1 VIELSQYIFEALRT
15 DEELILYRG
24 LSRDDGSAV
33 LMLSPVLEYASPETL
48 KRLEHEFSL
57 REELDR
63 KWFALPIGIT
73 RHLGRTVLVLEDP
86 GGAPLDHVL
95 GRPVDIEFALGIAIG
110 LASAIDQLH
119 QRGIIHKDIKP
130 ANVLVE
136 VATGECWLTGLGL
149 ASRLPRERQ
158 RPSEPPEFIAGTL
171 AYMAPEQTGRMNR
184 SVDSRSDLYSLGVTL
199 YQMFTGALPF
209 TASDPM
215 EWVHCHVARQ
225 PITPRE
231 RRPGLPAILSAVIM
245 KLLAKTA
252 EERYQTAAGVASDLR
267 RCLSEWNTHR
277 HIEPFTIGEQDV
289 SDRVLIPEKL
299 YGRAK
304 EIDALLAS
312 FDRVVASGRP
322 ELVLV
327 SGYSGIGKSSVVNEL
342 HKVLVP
348 PRGLFAWGKF
358 DQYKRDIPY
367 ATLAQ
372 AFDSLIRPLL
382 SKSEAEF
389 NYWCDVLREALGPNG
404 QLMVDLVPELELLV
418 GKQVP
423 LPDLPPQ
430 DAQRR
435 FQLVV
440 RRFISVFARL
450 EHPVTL
456 FLDDLQWLDAAT
468 LNLLEDL
475 LIKPNVRHLMLIG
488 AYRDNEVSPTHPLM
502 GKLETIREAGASVH
516 HIVLAPL
523 GSADVEMLLAD
534 SLHSQ
539 VARVAPLAQLV
550 HEKTAGNP
558 FFAVQFIQTLAEEGL
573 LTFDHGDRVWSWD
586 LNRIRAIGY
595 TDNVVDLMVGK
606 LNRLPIRTQQALAEF
621 ACLGNSAE
629 VATLSL
635 VHGRVLRSPA
645 KPDEGVTSDE
655 EVHAELWEAA
665 RLELIVRF
673 GGSYKFV
680 HDRVQEAVYSL
691 IPEESRAGVHLRIG
705 RLLATHIAAENR
717 EEAIFEIVNQI
728 NRGATLITSGEER
741 EQLAQFNLIAGKRAR
756 NAAAHAAA
764 LKYFAAGGALL
775 SEDRWERGC
784 PLIFA
789 LNLAHAECEYL
800 SGNTSAAKKRL
811 ETLSRRAATLVDCA
825 AATCLQIELYTNSD
839 QADRAIKVALD
850 FLESAGTSWSPHP
863 SDLDVSQEFE
873 QIWRQLGERSIE
885 QLIDLP
891 PLADPVCS
899 ALLDVL
905 TAAHAPAHFTDVN
918 LLALIIAR
926 MVNLS
931 IGHGNGDGSP
941 LGYVYLG
948 IILESRFGD
957 YKAGFRLGK
966 LGVDLVERAGLDRF
980 KAHAYLN
987 FGNAINPWTRHVRT
1001 SLDLLQTAL
1010 SAANRSGH
1018 LTFAAYSYTNLIAAH
1033 LFTGDLL
1040 PDVQR
1045 FADSALAF
1053 VQQTG
1058 FGTGVD
1064 LILGHLGL
1072 IRALRGLTPDL
1083 SKFNHATFDEIRFE
1097 QHIADDPALGMSAC
1111 WYWIRK
1117 LQACFLAGDLVS
1129 ALSAAL
1135 KAESLLWTCPGFLVV
1150 ADFHFYAGLTRAS
1163 HYGALSNE
1171 KISEHSLPSLS
1182 GVQFGG
1188 ETSPLL
1194 QPSNTPSPL
1203 PPGTQQSQE
1212 HGAPSELLE
1221 KLTAHQKQFK
1231 AWAETCAE
1239 NFQNRYLLLSA
1250 EMARTQGRPLDAE
1263 GLYQEAI
1270 HSAHANGFIQNES
1283 LARELAARFYAERG
1297 LEDIAQLYLRKA
1309 RYGYLRWGATGKV
1322 RQLDELYPELRD
1334 REEEP
1339 TPTATST
1346 IGKSVEHL
1354 DLATVIKVSQSVSGE
1369 IFFEKL
1375 IDTLMRTAIE
1385 HAGAQRGVL
1394 ILHRG
1399 ADQRIEAEAITSGE
1413 AISVGLGEKATATAD
1428 VPESIVNYVVRTR
1441 ETVML
1446 DDAATEN
1453 PFSTDPY
1460 IRRHRARS
1468 ILCLPLINQGKLSG
1482 ALYLENNLAPHV
1494 FSSAKTAVLKL
1505 VASQAATSFE
1515 ITRLYGDLE
1524 EREAKI
1530 RRLVESNIIGIFIWN
1545 LEGQIIE
1552 ANEAFLHMVNHTSE
1566 DLVAGRLNWK
1576 DLTPP
1581 EWYDITQ
1588 RGAVQLKATGILEPY
1603 EKEYFRND
1611 GSRVSV
1617 LVGSAVFEK
1626 GQNEGVAFVLD
1637 LTEQKQAEEALQ
1649 KAQAE
1654 LAHVT
1659 RVLTVGE
1666 LTASIAHEV
1675 NQPLAAI
1682 VTNGNAG
1689 LRWLNADSP
1698 NLEETNLAIRRIIR
1712 DAMRASEIVSRV
1724 QALFKKAPAV
1734 QEPVEIN
1741 EIIDEV
1747 LLILHPEINRHQVSL
1762 QTQLV
1767 SNLPIVFG
1775 DRIQLQQVILN
1786 LILNAIQ
1793 AMSSV
1798 AEGPRRLE
1806 VISEAFYRRSGSNL
1820 GENQDDG
1827 MGGISSTTVLVTVRD
1842 SGPGLDPQSID
1853 RLFDAFYTTKPQG
1866 LGMGLAISRSII
1878 EAHAGRLWAKPN
1890 APLGAVFQFTVP
1902 AKV

>member
-1 VIELSQYIFEALRT
+1 MQKHQLTPNLTSAPGTRASARGPPVIELSQYTFAVLRT

-24 LSRDDGSAV
+24 VSRDDGSAV
-33 LMLSPVLEYASPETL
+33 LMISPVLEYARPECL

-63 KWFALPIGIT
+63 KWFALPIAINQ
-73 RHLGRTVLVLEDP
+73 HLGRTVLVLEDP
-86 GGAPLDHVL
+86 GGVPLDHVL
-95 GRPVDIEFALGIAIG
+95 GRPVDIEFALGVAVG

-136 VATGECWLTGLGL
+136 AATGECWLTGLGL

-199 YQMFTGALPF
+199 YQIFTGALPF

-225 PITPRE
+225 PTTAGE
-231 RRPGLPAILSAVIM
+231 RRPSLPATLSAVIM

-277 HIEPFTIGEQDV
+277 HIEAFTIGEQDV

-342 HKVLVP
+342 HKVLLP

-372 AFDSLIRPLL
+372 AFASLIRPLL

-404 QLMVDLVPELELLV
+404 QLMVDLVPELELIV
-418 GKQVP
+418 GKQKS

-440 RRFISVFARL
+440 RRFISVFARPD
-450 EHPVTL
+450 HPLTV
-456 FLDDLQWLDAAT
+456 FLDDLQWLDDAT

-475 LIKPNVRHLMLIG
+475 LTKPYVRHLMLIG

-502 GKLETIREAGASVH
+502 RKLETIREAGAIVH

-534 SLHSQ
+534 SLHLQ

-558 FFAVQFIQTLAEEGL
+558 FFAVQFIQTLAEEEL
-573 LTFDHGDRVWSWD
+573 LTFDHDDRGWSWD
-586 LNRIRAIGY
+586 LNCIRAIGY

-606 LNRLPIRTQQALAEF
+606 LNRLPIWTQQALAEF
-621 ACLGNSAE
+621 ACLGNSTE
-629 VATLSL
+629 VATLAI
-635 VHGRVLRSPA
+635 VHGLVLRSQDGEGERVLRSPA
-645 KPDEGVTSDE
+645 KPDEGGTSDE
-655 EVHAELWEAA
+655 IHADLWEAV

-680 HDRVQEAVYSL
+680 HDRVQEAAYSL

-705 RLLATHIAAENR
+705 RLLARHIAAENR

-741 EQLAQFNLIAGKRAR
+741 EQLAHFNLIAGKRAR
-756 NAAAHAAA
+756 NAAAYAAA

-800 SGNTSAAKKRL
+800 SGNISAAKKRL

-839 QADRAIKVALD
+839 QADRAIEVALD
-850 FLESAGTSWSPHP
+850 FLGSAGTSWSPHP
-863 SDLDVSQEFE
+863 SDVDVSQEFE
-873 QIWRQLGERSIE
+873 RIWRQIGERSIE

-905 TAAHAPAHFTDVN
+905 TAAHAPAHFTDGN

-931 IGHGNGDGSP
+931 IEHGNGDGSP

-948 IILESRFGD
+948 AILESRLGD
-957 YKAGFRLGK
+957 YHAGFRLGK

-1045 FADSALAF
+1045 FAESALAF

-1083 SKFNHATFDEIRFE
+1083 SKFNHADFDEIRFE
-1097 QHIADDPALGMSAC
+1097 RHVANDVGLGMSAC

-1117 LQACFLAGDLVS
+1117 LQACFFAGDLVS

-1135 KAESLLWTCPGFLVV
+1135 KAESLLWTSPGFLVV
-1150 ADFHFYAGLTRAS
+1150 ADYHFYAGLTRAS
-1163 HYGALSNE
+1163 HR
-1171 KISEHSLPSLS
+1171 
-1182 GVQFGG
+1182 
-1188 ETSPLL
+1188 
-1194 QPSNTPSPL
+1194 
-1203 PPGTQQSQE
+1203 QQQE
-1212 HGAPSELLE
+1212 VPSELLE
-1221 KLTAHQKQFK
+1221 KLMAHQKQIK

-1250 EMARTQGRPLDAE
+1250 EMARTHGRPLDAE
-1263 GLYQEAI
+1263 GLYEDAI
-1270 HSAHANGFIQNES
+1270 HSAHANGFIQNEA
-1283 LARELAARFYAERG
+1283 LARELAAHFYAERG
-1297 LEDIAQLYLRKA
+1297 LQDIAQLYLRKA

-1322 RQLDELYPELRD
+1322 RQLDELYPEL

-1385 HAGAQRGVL
+1385 HAGAERGVL

-1413 AISVGLGEKATATAD
+1413 AISVGLRETAAARTA

-1446 DDAATEN
+1446 DDAAIEN

-1460 IRRHRARS
+1460 IRLHSARS

-1482 ALYLENNLAPHV
+1482 VLYLENNLAPHV

-1505 VASQAATSFE
+1505 IASQAATSFE
-1515 ITRLYGDLE
+1515 ITHLYGDLE
-1524 EREAKI
+1524 KRETKI

-1545 LEGQIIE
+1545 LEGQIID
-1552 ANEAFLHMVNHTSE
+1552 ANEAFLHMVNHTRE
-1566 DLVAGRLNWK
+1566 DLVSGGLNWK

-1637 LTEQKQAEEALQ
+1637 LTEQKQAEAALQ

-1659 RVLTVGE
+1659 RILTVGE

-1741 EIIDEV
+1741 EVIHEV
-1747 LLILHPEINRHQVSL
+1747 LILLHPEINRHQVSL

-1767 SNLPIVFG
+1767 SDLPIVFG

-1806 VISEAFYRRSGSNL
+1806 VISETLYRRSGSNL
-1820 GENQDDG
+1820 GENQDDA
-1827 MGGISSTTVLVTVRD
+1827 MGSISSTMVLVTVRD

-1853 RLFDAFYTTKPQG
+1853 RLFDAFYTTRPQG

-1902 AKV
+1902 ARFESRP